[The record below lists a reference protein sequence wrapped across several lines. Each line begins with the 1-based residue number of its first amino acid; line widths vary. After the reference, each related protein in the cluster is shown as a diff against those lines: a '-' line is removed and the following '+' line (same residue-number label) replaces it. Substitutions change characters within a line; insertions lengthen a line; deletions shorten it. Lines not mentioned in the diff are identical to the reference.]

1 MNVKA
6 YYEDLKQL
14 ARQVR
19 AENGLNTPRVL
30 PSDLR
35 RIYFKNGIEIDLW
48 PYRLRNLRGAFICDK
63 FGTTVM
69 LARNLPQDPLV
80 FTMAHELKHF
90 FRDRDLGISYCDQSN
105 ASKTL
110 EIGAEIFASELLFPD
125 RDFILHMERMGV
137 RENECLPRTLV
148 RLKRKTRTTL
158 SYAGLAIKA
167 ERLRFAPP
175 GSLTKVK
182 TWRKFEQLYAADLT
196 SEGRVFN
203 PYEAFVPKRLP
214 GNVRF
219 V

>member
-1 MNVKA
+1 MNVWA

-19 AENGLNTPRVL
+19 AENNLNTVRVL

-35 RIYFKNGIEIDLW
+35 RIYYKNGIEIDLW
-48 PYRLRNLRGAFICDK
+48 PYRFRNLRGAFINDK
-63 FGTTVM
+63 LGTTVM
-69 LARNLPQDPLV
+69 LAKLPQDPLV

-90 FRDRDLGISYCDQSN
+90 FRDRNLGISYCDQSN
-105 ASKTL
+105 AHKIL

-125 RDFILHMERMGV
+125 RDFIWQMEKMGI
-137 RENECLPRTLV
+137 RDNECLPRTLV

-167 ERLRFAPP
+167 ERLRYAPI

-182 TWRKFEQLYAADLT
+182 TWRKFEAMFAGAL
-196 SEGRVFN
+196 R
-203 PYEAFVPKRLP
+203 
-214 GNVRF
+214 
-219 V
+219 